1 MTTSPTAT
9 TTELTASDGFKLA
22 AYVARPAAKPRGAI
36 VVIQEIFGVNAH
48 VRAACDGFAA
58 DGYLAIAPALFDR
71 QIKGV
76 ELGYGEQDIAKGR
89 DFKGGASAD
98 AALLDIAAAR
108 DHVRAAGRVGVVGYC
123 WGGYLAWLSA
133 CRLDGFAAAVVYYG
147 GGIGD
152 VLGEVPRCPV
162 LGHFGERD
170 AMIPLTHI
178 AEWRARHAQHPVH
191 TYDAGHG
198 FNCDHRGS
206 HDAAAAATARERT
219 LGFFRQHV
227 G

>member
-1 MTTSPTAT
+1 VAQPTAT
-9 TTELTASDGFKLA
+9 G
-22 AYVARPAAKPRGAI
+22 RGAI

-48 VRAACDGFAA
+48 IRSVCDGFAA
-58 DGYLAIAPALFDR
+58 DGYTAIAPALFDR
-71 QIKGV
+71 QQRGV
-76 ELGYGEQDIAKGR
+76 ELGYTGQDIAKGR
-89 DFKGGASAD
+89 EFKGAASTD

-123 WGGYLAWLSA
+123 WGGYLAWLAA
-133 CRLDGFAAAVVYYG
+133 CRLDGLAAAVVYYG

-152 VLGEVPRCPV
+152 VLREVPRCPA

-170 AMIPLTHI
+170 AMIPMDVI
-178 AEWRARHAQHPVH
+178 GDWRARHAQHPVH
-191 TYDAGHG
+191 TYDADHG

-206 HDAAAAATARERT
+206 HDARAAALARERT
-219 LGFFRQHV
+219 LAFFRQHV

>member
-22 AYVARPAAKPRGAI
+22 AYVSQPAAAPRGAI

-48 VRAACDGFAA
+48 VRAVCDGFAA

-71 QIKGV
+71 QTKGV
-76 ELGYGEQDIAKGR
+76 ELGYAEQDIAKGR
-89 DFKGGASAD
+89 DFKAGANTD
-98 AALLDIAAAR
+98 AALLDLAAAR
-108 DHVRAAGRVGVVGYC
+108 DHVREAGRVGVVGYC
-123 WGGYLAWLSA
+123 WGGYLAWLAA
-133 CRLDGFAAAVVYYG
+133 CRLDGLAAAVVYYG

-152 VLGEVPRCPV
+152 VLAEIPRCPV

-170 AMIPLTHI
+170 AMIPMAVI
-178 AEWRARHAQHPVH
+178 DDWRARHPQHPVH

-206 HDAAAAATARERT
+206 HDAGAAATARERT
-219 LGFFRQHV
+219 LAFFRQHV

>member
-1 MTTSPTAT
+1 MTNPTAGM
-9 TTELTASDGFKLA
+9 TELTAADGFKLG
-22 AYVARPAAKPRGAI
+22 AYVARPTATARGAI

-48 VRAACDGFAA
+48 IRAVCDGFAA
-58 DGYLAIAPALFDR
+58 DGYVAIAPALFDR
-71 QIKGV
+71 QKVGV
-76 ELGYGEQDIAKGR
+76 ELGYSEQDIAQGR
-89 DFKGGASAD
+89 DLKAGASTD

-108 DHVRAAGRVGVVGYC
+108 DHVRAAGKVGAVGYC
-123 WGGYLAWLSA
+123 WGGYLSWLAA
-133 CRLDGFAAAVVYYG
+133 CRLDGLAAAVVYYG

-152 VLGEVPRCPV
+152 VLHETPRCPV

-170 AMIPLTHI
+170 AMIPMTHI
-178 AEWRARHAQHPVH
+178 ADWRSRHAQHPVH

-206 HDAAAAATARERT
+206 HHAGAAAQARERT
-219 LGFFRQHV
+219 LAFFRQHV

>member
-1 MTTSPTAT
+1 MTNSTTAT
-9 TTELTASDGFKLA
+9 TTQLTASDGFRLG
-22 AYVARPAAKPRGAI
+22 AYVAQPAAKARGAI

-48 VRAACDGFAA
+48 IRAVCDGFAA
-58 DGYLAIAPALFDR
+58 DGYTAIAPALFDR
-71 QIKGV
+71 QQPGV
-76 ELGYGEQDIAKGR
+76 ELGYSEQDIAKGR
-89 DFKGGASAD
+89 DFKGSASSD

-108 DHVRAAGRVGVVGYC
+108 DHVRGAGQVGVVGYC
-123 WGGYLAWLSA
+123 WGGYLAWLAA
-133 CRLDGFAAAVVYYG
+133 CRLDGLAAAVVYYG

-152 VLGEVPRCPV
+152 VLHETPRCPV

-206 HDAAAAATARERT
+206 HDAGAAATARERT
-219 LGFFRQHV
+219 LSFFRQHV